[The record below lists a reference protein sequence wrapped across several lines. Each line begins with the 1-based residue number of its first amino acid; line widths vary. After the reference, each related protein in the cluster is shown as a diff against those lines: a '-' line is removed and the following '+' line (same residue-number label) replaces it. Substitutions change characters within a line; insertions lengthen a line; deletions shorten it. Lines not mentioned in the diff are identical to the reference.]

1 MAIKKTDFPV
11 KLFVCINEER
21 NGEKYFIANDNF
33 EDAEDGDLVA
43 IYERREIKK
52 KVTIHELK

>member
-1 MAIKKTDFPV
+1 MAIKKTDFPAE
-11 KLFVCINEER
+11 LFVYIRKE
-21 NGEKYFIANDNF
+21 GDIKYFVATDNF
-33 EDAEDGDLVA
+33 EGSEDGDLVA